1 MKLVFL
7 LVGLSPL
14 TGCSAFT
21 PVKDTA
27 ANHMLDPLV
36 ARRVLT
42 NPSPAIAVNRP
53 YLPGYLDRQQLV
65 TREEGILRIS
75 NLNLWA
81 EPLDSAIARVIANNL
96 SRLTGSTNIQPLESF
111 VSLDYTMLL
120 ELRID
125 RFEPDDSGRMN
136 FEGTWKLQ
144 PVSGGE
150 TTTHFYRINVGISQS
165 STSADV
171 RVDAMNQCLSDLA
184 HQINNHL

>member
-21 PVKDTA
+21 SVKDTA

-36 ARRVLT
+36 ASRVLT

-65 TREEGILRIS
+65 TREEGTLRIS

-125 RFEPDDSGRMN
+125 CFEPDDSGRMN